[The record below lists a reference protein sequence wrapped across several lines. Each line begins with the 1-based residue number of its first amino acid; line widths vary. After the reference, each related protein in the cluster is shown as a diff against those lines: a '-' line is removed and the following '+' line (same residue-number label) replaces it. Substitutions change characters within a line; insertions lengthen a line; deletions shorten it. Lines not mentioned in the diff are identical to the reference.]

1 MDKPLKSSQVS
12 PLPIGSGGSNSTKRE
27 MNDINVTLSM
37 LSAQSEA
44 DQKFDPPPP
53 TPIKPSVVKEAFV
66 SMIARNHLHSVDLP
80 FVLSVAGV
88 ACIVYGILSK

>member
-1 MDKPLKSSQVS
+1 MDVPLKSSQVS

-53 TPIKPSVVKEAFV
+53 TPVKPSTVKESFC
-66 SMIARNHLHSVDLP
+66 NGGQSVDLP

-88 ACIVYGILSK
+88 ACIVYGLVAK

>member
-1 MDKPLKSSQVS
+1 MDAPPKSSQVS

-27 MNDINVTLSM
+27 LNDVNVTLSM

-53 TPIKPSVVKEAFV
+53 TPVKPSIVKEAF
-66 SMIARNHLHSVDLP
+66 RNGDRSVDLP

-88 ACIVYGILSK
+88 ACIVYGLVAK